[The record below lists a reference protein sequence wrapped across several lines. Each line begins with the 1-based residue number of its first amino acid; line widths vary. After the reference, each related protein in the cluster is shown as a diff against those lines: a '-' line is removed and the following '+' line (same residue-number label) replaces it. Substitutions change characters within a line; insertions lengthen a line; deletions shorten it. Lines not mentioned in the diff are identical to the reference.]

1 MAKIIGSVDDL
12 GRPIIRLEVP
22 GRDGLVAVVDTGFN
36 RSLLLL
42 ATDALSLGF
51 AIKQKTEIV
60 ELGTTERVTVR
71 RASGEI
77 FWLGKKLRV
86 EALISNE
93 PTPVYRPD
101 TARALIG
108 TELLFGTLLLVD
120 FASRLVEI
128 ESQ

>member
-1 MAKIIGSVDDL
+1 LAKIIGSVDDL
-12 GRPIIRLEVP
+12 GRPIIRLEAP
-22 GRDGLVAVVDTGFN
+22 GRDGLAAVVDTGFN

-42 ATDALSLGF
+42 AADALALGF

-60 ELGTTERVTVR
+60 ELGTTERVSVR

-77 FWLGKKLRV
+77 FWLGRKLRV

-93 PTPVYRPD
+93 PTPIYRPD

-108 TELLFGTLLLVD
+108 TELLSGTLLLVD

-128 ESQ
+128 ETQ

>member
-1 MAKIIGSVDDL
+1 LAKIIGSVDDL
-12 GRPIIRLEVP
+12 GRPIIRIEAP
-22 GRDGLVAVVDTGFN
+22 GRDGLAAVVDTGFN

-42 ATDALSLGF
+42 AADALSLGF
-51 AIKQKTEIV
+51 SIKQKTEIV

-77 FWLGKKLRV
+77 FWLGKTLRV

-93 PTPVYRPD
+93 PTPIYRPD

-108 TELLFGTLLLVD
+108 TELLSGTLLLVD